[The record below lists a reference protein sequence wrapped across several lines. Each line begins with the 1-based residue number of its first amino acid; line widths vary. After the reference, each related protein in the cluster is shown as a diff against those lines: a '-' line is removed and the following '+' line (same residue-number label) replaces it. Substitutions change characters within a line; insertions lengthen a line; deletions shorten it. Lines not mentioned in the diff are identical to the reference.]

1 MAKRSEYLESKIKPC
16 EYKGKNGK
24 IYKKYVFHFE
34 GKTYSFASYQKTY
47 QTYERLVNGE
57 DIRETKKEDKKSS
70 LQSQTIEDG
79 IKKWFIEYYMQSKK
93 PSTIQRAHQSIEHQI
108 IPQVGKIK
116 ILELKHSD
124 IQRMVNQSGM
134 FSTKK
139 KAFEYLRLFYKDM
152 KYLKYFED
160 NPFERITLNNLEP
173 PKNMTIFEQWEID
186 TIQNNYSKYKYG
198 YGYLLLTKTGCRV
211 SEILALDLGNFK
223 INNNGY
229 YIDIIKTVSNGGEY
243 DNFDKKTRR
252 TADIMTPKT
261 KNSVR
266 TIPISK
272 ITFEQLA
279 EYLGF
284 NDNIEQAKKYIE
296 NNPNRPLLVTSN
308 GTRVQYT
315 SFKNIFYRL
324 LNENGIERKE
334 RTIHSLR
341 HSFATQSV
349 EDGVN
354 IATLSST
361 LGHSRTSITYDIYVH
376 SNTEKMREYIEK
388 EDIERLKKEYEKKLM
403 EDADAPDQF

>member
-16 EYKGKNGK
+16 SYKGKNGK
-24 IYKKYVFHFE
+24 IYTKYVFHFE
-34 GKTYSFASYQKTY
+34 GKTYSFSSFQKTY
-47 QTYERLVNGE
+47 QTYEKLVNGE
-57 DIRETKKEDKKSS
+57 EIRNIKKDDKKSHI
-70 LQSQTIEDG
+70 QNQTIEEQ
-79 IKKWFIEYYMQSKK
+79 IKKWFTEYYMQNKK
-93 PSTIQRAHQSIEHQI
+93 PSTRQRTHQSIEHQI
-108 IPQVGKIK
+108 IPHVGKIK
-116 ILELKHSD
+116 VLELKHSD
-124 IQRMVNQSGM
+124 IQKMVNQSGK

-160 NPFERITLNNLEP
+160 DPFEKINLTDLEP
-173 PKNMTIFEQWEID
+173 PQNMEIFEQWEID

-198 YGYLLLTKTGCRV
+198 YGYLLLSKTGCRV

-223 INNNGY
+223 TNANGY
-229 YIDIIKTVSNGGEY
+229 YIDITKTISNGGEY
-243 DNFDKKTRR
+243 DDFDKKTRR

-261 KNSVR
+261 KNSIR

-272 ITFEQLA
+272 TTFEQLA

-284 NDNIEQAKKYIE
+284 DNIEKARDYIE
-296 NNPNRPLLVTSN
+296 NNKNRPLLVTSN

-324 LNENGIERKE
+324 LNENGIERKN

-341 HSFATQSV
+341 HSFATKSV

-388 EDIERLKKEYEKKLM
+388 EDIERLKSEYQKKLM

>member
-24 IYKKYVFHFE
+24 TYTKYVFNFE
-34 GKTYSFASYQKTY
+34 GKTYGYSSYQKTY
-47 QTYERLVNGE
+47 QTYEKLVNGE
-57 DIRETKKEDKKSS
+57 EIRNIKKDDKKSN
-70 LQSQTIEDG
+70 LQNQTIEEQ
-79 IKKWFIEYYMQSKK
+79 IKKWFIDYYMPNKK
-93 PSTIQRAHQSIEHQI
+93 PSTTQRTHQSIEHQI

-124 IQRMVNQSGM
+124 IQKMINQRGK

-152 KYLKYFED
+152 NYLKYFED
-160 NPFERITLNNLEP
+160 DPFEKIKLTDLEP
-173 PKNMTIFEQWEID
+173 SKNMKIFEQWEID
-186 TIQNNYSKYKYG
+186 IIQNSYSKYKYG
-198 YGYLLLTKTGCRV
+198 YGYLLLSKTGCRV
-211 SEILALDLGNFK
+211 AEVLALDLGNFQT
-223 INNNGY
+223 NNNGY
-229 YIDIIKTVSNGGEY
+229 YIDITKTVSNGGEY
-243 DNFDKKTRR
+243 DDFDKKTRR

-261 KNSVR
+261 KNSIR

-272 ITFEQLA
+272 TTFEQLA

-284 NDNIEQAKKYIE
+284 KNIEQATKYIE
-296 NNPNRPLLVTSN
+296 DNPNKPLLVTAN

-324 LNENGIERKE
+324 LNENGIERKN
-334 RTIHSLR
+334 RTLHSLR